1 MALGRIPESEQEPNI
16 AGFEFYIEAFKELGS
31 CRPVGM
37 GLGQIPFT
45 AILEYYKLYPVG
57 SVYEF
62 WHIIRQM
69 DNAFL
74 TLQAEKEK
82 GKAKNG

>member
-1 MALGRIPESEQEPNI
+1 MLSEKDLEPNI

-45 AILEYYKLYPVG
+45 AIIEYYKLYPVG

-69 DNAFL
+69 DNTFL
-74 TLQAEKEK
+74 GLHNEKEK
-82 GKAKNG
+82 RKAKNG